1 MNGGDGAE
9 AGYNHAPLDRLIADD
24 ETFHPARATGPA
36 PFAADGCGRPMAVM
50 PSAALAVL
58 VVALTSLGPLS
69 TDFYLPALPAI
80 ARALH
85 TDSAGVQLTLSVYLL
100 GFGAG
105 QLLVGPLSDRC
116 GRRPVMLWGMLVF
129 LLSTL
134 VCVFAESLAVLV
146 GARLV
151 QALGACAGPVL
162 GRAVVRDLY
171 GPAESAR
178 VLSHVSTATA
188 LAPLLA
194 PLFGGWLTAAWGWRA
209 TFVALAIYAMVLML
223 AVAALLKETNRH
235 PDAHA
240 MRPARMLANYRT
252 LLADPAY
259 RGALLIGCGAF
270 AALFAFISGSP
281 FVFIEHFGMSPQQ
294 MGLAFGLNV
303 TGFMIGSTLSA
314 RHSRPLGP
322 ARLIRYGV
330 WIGAACGVLLAALA
344 FASPQHPAAVM
355 LPMWGVTAAIGL
367 ILPNATAL
375 GLAGYPKMAGAAAS
389 LMGFVQMGLGAGAG
403 MLVGHGVQHGTA
415 ALGLT
420 VAAGMLFALAAWSR
434 SPAR

>member
-1 MNGGDGAE
+1 M
-9 AGYNHAPLDRLIADD
+9 P
-24 ETFHPARATGPA
+24 
-36 PFAADGCGRPMAVM
+36 VM
-50 PSAALAVL
+50 PSSAALAVL
-58 VVALTSLGPLS
+58 VVALTSIGPLS

-105 QLLVGPLSDRC
+105 QLLVGPLSDRF
-116 GRRPVMLWGMLVF
+116 GRRPVLLWGMLVF
-129 LLSTL
+129 LLSSL
-134 VCVFAESLAVLV
+134 VCVLADSLVTLV
-146 GARLV
+146 AARLL
-151 QALGACAGPVL
+151 QACGACVGPVL
-162 GRAVVRDLY
+162 GRAVVRDRY

-178 VLSHVSTATA
+178 MLSHVSTATA

-209 TFVALAIYAMVLML
+209 TFVALALYAGVLVF
-223 AVAALLKETNRH
+223 AVWLWLQETNRH
-235 PDAHA
+235 PDAEA

-252 LLADPAY
+252 LLADPVY
-259 RGALLIGCGAF
+259 RSALLIGCGAF

-281 FVFIEHFGMSPQQ
+281 FVFIEHFGMSPQG

-303 TGFMIGSTLSA
+303 TGFMLGSTLSA
-314 RHSRPLGP
+314 RLSHRLGP
-322 ARLIRYGV
+322 ARLIRHGV
-330 WIGAACGVLLAALA
+330 GFGAACGILLAVLALA
-344 FASPQHPAAVM
+344 GAHHPAAVM

-403 MLVGHGVQHGTA
+403 MLVGHGVRGGTA
-415 ALGLT
+415 ALGLV
-420 VAAGMLFALAAWSR
+420 VAAGMLFSLAAWGCGPR
-434 SPAR
+434 R

>member
-1 MNGGDGAE
+1 M
-9 AGYNHAPLDRLIADD
+9 P
-24 ETFHPARATGPA
+24 
-36 PFAADGCGRPMAVM
+36 VV
-50 PSAALAVL
+50 PSALLAVL
-58 VVALTSLGPLS
+58 VVALTALGPLS

-80 ARALH
+80 ARALD

-105 QLLVGPLSDRC
+105 QLLVGPLSDRF
-116 GRRPVMLWGMLVF
+116 GRRPVMLWGMVVF
-129 LLSTL
+129 VLASVVCALADSITTL
-134 VCVFAESLAVLV
+134 VV
-146 GARLV
+146 ARLL
-151 QALGACAGPVL
+151 QAFGACAGPVL
-162 GRAVVRDLY
+162 GRAVVRDIY

-178 VLSHVSTATA
+178 MLSHVSTATA

-194 PLFGGWLTAAWGWRA
+194 PLFGGWLTALWGWRA
-209 TFVALAIYAMVLML
+209 TFVALTLYALVLML
-223 AVAALLKETNRH
+223 AVWRLLQETNRH

-240 MRPARMLANYRT
+240 MRPARMWANYRT

-259 RGALLIGCGAF
+259 RSALLIGCGAF

-303 TGFMIGSTLSA
+303 TGFMLGSTLSA
-314 RHSRPLGP
+314 RLSRRIGP
-322 ARLIRYGV
+322 SRLIRQGV
-330 WIGAACGVLLAALA
+330 WLGAACGIALA
-344 FASPQHPAAVM
+344 VLALVGPQHVAAVM
-355 LPMWGVTAAIGL
+355 VPMWGVTAAIGL

-403 MLVGHGVQHGTA
+403 MLVGHGVQSGTS

-420 VAAGMLFALAAWSR
+420 VAAGMLFSLAAWQFGPR
-434 SPAR
+434 R

>member
-1 MNGGDGAE
+1 MSRVGL
-9 AGYNHAPLDRLIADD
+9 PV
-24 ETFHPARATGPA
+24 T
-36 PFAADGCGRPMAVM
+36 
-50 PSAALAVL
+50 PSAVLAVL

-105 QLLVGPLSDRC
+105 QLLVGPLSDRF

-129 LLSTL
+129 LLSSVACVLAGSLATL
-134 VCVFAESLAVLV
+134 VA
-146 GARLV
+146 ARLV
-151 QALGACAGPVL
+151 QAFGACVGPVL

-178 VLSHVSTATA
+178 MLSHVSTATA

-209 TFVALAIYAMVLML
+209 TFVALALYAGVLVL
-223 AVAALLKETNRH
+223 AVWGWLKETNRH
-235 PDAHA
+235 ADVDAL
-240 MRPARMLANYRT
+240 RPRRMLANYHA

-259 RGALLIGCGAF
+259 RSALLIGCGAF

-303 TGFMIGSTLSA
+303 TGFMIGATLSG
-314 RHSRPLGP
+314 RLSRRLGP
-322 ARLIRYGV
+322 ARLIRRGV
-330 WIGAACGVLLAALA
+330 WLGALCGIVLALLARTG
-344 FASPQHPAAVM
+344 PNHAATVM
-355 LPMWGVTAAIGL
+355 LPMWGVSVAIGL
-367 ILPNATAL
+367 ILPNTTAL

-420 VAAGMLFALAAWSR
+420 VAAGMLFSLAAWSR
-434 SPAR
+434 GPLGRRARPTA

>member
-1 MNGGDGAE
+1 M
-9 AGYNHAPLDRLIADD
+9 AGI
-24 ETFHPARATGPA
+24 
-36 PFAADGCGRPMAVM
+36 

-105 QLLVGPLSDRC
+105 QLLVGPLSDRF

-134 VCVFAESLAVLV
+134 ACVFAESLAVLV
-146 GARLV
+146 GARLL

-178 VLSHVSTATA
+178 MLSHVSTATA

-209 TFVALAIYAMVLML
+209 TFVVLAVYAVLLML
-223 AVAALLKETNRH
+223 AVAMLLRETNRH
-235 PDAHA
+235 PDADA
-240 MRPARMLANYRT
+240 MRPGRMLANYRT

-281 FVFIEHFGMSPQQ
+281 FVFIEHFGLSPQQ
-294 MGLAFGLNV
+294 MGLVFGLNV

-314 RHSRPLGP
+314 RHSRRLGP

-344 FASPQHPAAVM
+344 YAGPQHLAAVM

-375 GLAGYPKMAGAAAS
+375 GLAGYPRMAGAAAS

>member
-1 MNGGDGAE
+1 M
-9 AGYNHAPLDRLIADD
+9 PVI
-24 ETFHPARATGPA
+24 
-36 PFAADGCGRPMAVM
+36 
-50 PSAALAVL
+50 PSALLAVL

-80 ARALH
+80 ARALD

-105 QLLVGPLSDRC
+105 QLLVGPLSDRF

-129 LLSTL
+129 VLASVVCALADSITTL
-134 VCVFAESLAVLV
+134 VV
-146 GARLV
+146 ARLL
-151 QALGACAGPVL
+151 QAFGACAGPVL
-162 GRAVVRDLY
+162 GRAVVRDIY
-171 GPAESAR
+171 GPSESAR
-178 VLSHVSTATA
+178 MLSHVSTATA

-194 PLFGGWLTAAWGWRA
+194 PLFGGWLTAVWGWRA
-209 TFVALAIYAMVLML
+209 TFVALTVYALMLML
-223 AVAALLKETNRH
+223 AVWLLLKETNRH

-240 MRPARMLANYRT
+240 MRPARMWANYRT
-252 LLADPAY
+252 LLADPVY
-259 RGALLIGCGAF
+259 RSALLIGCGAF

-281 FVFIEHFGMSPQQ
+281 FVFIEHFGLSPQQ

-303 TGFMIGSTLSA
+303 TGFMLGSTLSA
-314 RHSRPLGP
+314 RLSRRIGP
-322 ARLIRYGV
+322 ARLIRHGV
-330 WIGAACGVLLAALA
+330 WLGAACGVLLATLALLG
-344 FASPQHPAAVM
+344 PHHPAAVM
-355 LPMWGVTAAIGL
+355 APMWGVAAAIGL

-403 MLVGHGVQHGTA
+403 MLVGHGVQSGTS

-420 VAAGMLFALAAWSR
+420 VAAGMLFSLAAWR
-434 SPAR
+434 FGPRR

>member
-1 MNGGDGAE
+1 M
-9 AGYNHAPLDRLIADD
+9 P
-24 ETFHPARATGPA
+24 
-36 PFAADGCGRPMAVM
+36 VV
-50 PSAALAVL
+50 PSALLAVL

-80 ARALH
+80 ARALD

-105 QLLVGPLSDRC
+105 QLLVGPLSDRF

-129 LLSTL
+129 VLSSVVCALADSITTL
-134 VCVFAESLAVLV
+134 VV
-146 GARLV
+146 ARLL
-151 QALGACAGPVL
+151 QAFGACAGPVL
-162 GRAVVRDLY
+162 GRAVVRDVY

-178 VLSHVSTATA
+178 MLSHVSTATA

-194 PLFGGWLTAAWGWRA
+194 PLFGGWLTALWGWRA
-209 TFVALAIYAMVLML
+209 TFVALTLYALVLIL
-223 AVAALLKETNRH
+223 AVWRLLQETNRH

-240 MRPARMLANYRT
+240 MRPARMWANYRT
-252 LLADPAY
+252 LLADPVY
-259 RGALLIGCGAF
+259 RSALLIGCGAF

-303 TGFMIGSTLSA
+303 TGFMLGTTLSA
-314 RHSRPLGP
+314 RLSRRIGA
-322 ARLIRYGV
+322 ARLIHHGV
-330 WIGAACGVLLAALA
+330 WLGAACGIALA
-344 FASPQHPAAVM
+344 VLALVGPQHAAAVM
-355 LPMWGVTAAIGL
+355 VPMWGVTAAIGL

-403 MLVGHGVQHGTA
+403 MLVGHGVQSGTS

-420 VAAGMLFALAAWSR
+420 VAAGMLFSLAAWR
-434 SPAR
+434 LGPRR

>member
-1 MNGGDGAE
+1 M
-9 AGYNHAPLDRLIADD
+9 I
-24 ETFHPARATGPA
+24 
-36 PFAADGCGRPMAVM
+36 
-50 PSAALAVL
+50 PSALLAVL

-85 TDSAGVQLTLSVYLL
+85 TDSVGVQLTLSVYLL

-105 QLLVGPLSDRC
+105 QLLVGPLSDRF

-129 LLSTL
+129 VLSSLVCALADAITTL
-134 VCVFAESLAVLV
+134 VA
-146 GARLV
+146 ARLL
-151 QALGACAGPVL
+151 QAFGACAGPVL

-171 GPAESAR
+171 GPTESAR
-178 VLSHVSTATA
+178 ALSHVSTATA

-194 PLFGGWLTAAWGWRA
+194 PLLGGWLTAIWGWRA
-209 TFVALAIYAMVLML
+209 TFVVLTLYACVLML
-223 AVAALLKETNRH
+223 AVWLVLKETNRH

-240 MRPARMLANYRT
+240 MRPARMWANYRT
-252 LLADPAY
+252 LLADPVY
-259 RGALLIGCGAF
+259 RSALLIGCGAS

-303 TGFMIGSTLSA
+303 TGFMIGSTLSG
-314 RHSRPLGP
+314 RLSRRLGP
-322 ARLIRYGV
+322 ARLIGHGV
-330 WIGAACGVLLAALA
+330 WLGAIASVALA
-344 FASPQHPAAVM
+344 LLTLAGPDHPAAVM
-355 LPMWGVTAAIGL
+355 LPMWGVAAAIGL
-367 ILPNATAL
+367 ILPNSTAL

-389 LMGFVQMGLGAGAG
+389 LMGFVQMGLGASAG
-403 MLVGHGVQHGTA
+403 MLVGHGVQGGTS

-420 VAAGMLFALAAWSR
+420 VAAGMLLSLAVWQFG
-434 SPAR
+434 ARR

>member
-1 MNGGDGAE
+1 M
-9 AGYNHAPLDRLIADD
+9 P
-24 ETFHPARATGPA
+24 
-36 PFAADGCGRPMAVM
+36 VV
-50 PSAALAVL
+50 PSALLAVL
-58 VVALTSLGPLS
+58 VVALTALGPLS

-80 ARALH
+80 ARALD

-105 QLLVGPLSDRC
+105 QLLVGPLSDRF

-129 LLSTL
+129 VLSSVVCALADSITTL
-134 VCVFAESLAVLV
+134 VV
-146 GARLV
+146 ARLL
-151 QALGACAGPVL
+151 QAFGACAGPVL
-162 GRAVVRDLY
+162 GRAVVRDVY

-178 VLSHVSTATA
+178 MLSHVSTATA

-194 PLFGGWLTAAWGWRA
+194 PLFGGWLTALWGWRA
-209 TFVALAIYAMVLML
+209 TFVALTLYALVLIL
-223 AVAALLKETNRH
+223 AVWRLLQETNRH

-240 MRPARMLANYRT
+240 MRPARMWANYRT
-252 LLADPAY
+252 LLADPVY
-259 RGALLIGCGAF
+259 RSALLIGCGAF

-303 TGFMIGSTLSA
+303 TGFMLGSTLSA
-314 RHSRPLGP
+314 RLSRRIGP
-322 ARLIRYGV
+322 ARLIRHGV
-330 WIGAACGVLLAALA
+330 WLGAACGVMLAALA
-344 FASPQHPAAVM
+344 LVGPRHPAAVM
-355 LPMWGVTAAIGL
+355 VPMWGVAAAIGL

-403 MLVGHGVQHGTA
+403 MLVGHGVQSGTS

-420 VAAGMLFALAAWSR
+420 VAAGMLFSLAAWR
-434 SPAR
+434 FGPRR

>member
-1 MNGGDGAE
+1 M
-9 AGYNHAPLDRLIADD
+9 I
-24 ETFHPARATGPA
+24 
-36 PFAADGCGRPMAVM
+36 
-50 PSAALAVL
+50 PSALLAVL

-85 TDSAGVQLTLSVYLL
+85 TDSVGVQLTLSVYLL

-105 QLLVGPLSDRC
+105 QLLVGPLSDRF

-129 LLSTL
+129 VLSSLVCALADAITTL
-134 VCVFAESLAVLV
+134 VA
-146 GARLV
+146 ARLL
-151 QALGACAGPVL
+151 QAFGACAGPVL

-171 GPAESAR
+171 GPTESAR

-194 PLFGGWLTAAWGWRA
+194 PLLGGWLTAIWGWRA
-209 TFVALAIYAMVLML
+209 TFVVLTLYACVLML
-223 AVAALLKETNRH
+223 AVWLVLKETNRH

-240 MRPARMLANYRT
+240 MRPARMWANYRT
-252 LLADPAY
+252 LLADPVY
-259 RGALLIGCGAF
+259 RSALLIGCGAS

-303 TGFMIGSTLSA
+303 TGFMIGSTLSG
-314 RHSRPLGP
+314 RLSRRLGP
-322 ARLIRYGV
+322 ARLIGHGV
-330 WIGAACGVLLAALA
+330 WLGAIASVALA
-344 FASPQHPAAVM
+344 LLTLAGPDHPAAVM
-355 LPMWGVTAAIGL
+355 LPMWGVAAAIGL
-367 ILPNATAL
+367 ILPNSTAL

-389 LMGFVQMGLGAGAG
+389 LMGFVQMGLGASAG
-403 MLVGHGVQHGTA
+403 MLVGHGVQGGTS

-420 VAAGMLFALAAWSR
+420 VAAGMLLSLAVWQFG
-434 SPAR
+434 ARR

>member
-1 MNGGDGAE
+1 M
-9 AGYNHAPLDRLIADD
+9 AGI
-24 ETFHPARATGPA
+24 
-36 PFAADGCGRPMAVM
+36 

-105 QLLVGPLSDRC
+105 QLLVGPLSDRF

-134 VCVFAESLAVLV
+134 ACVFAESLAVLV
-146 GARLV
+146 GARLL

-178 VLSHVSTATA
+178 MLSHVSTATA

-209 TFVALAIYAMVLML
+209 TFVVLAVYAVLLML
-223 AVAALLKETNRH
+223 AVAMLLRETNRH
-235 PDAHA
+235 PDADA
-240 MRPARMLANYRT
+240 MRPGRMLANYRT

-281 FVFIEHFGMSPQQ
+281 FVFIEHFGLSPQQ

-314 RHSRPLGP
+314 RHSRRLGP
-322 ARLIRYGV
+322 ARLIRHGV

-344 FASPQHPAAVM
+344 LASPQHPAARGEQRLCGQRPLQGPFEGVVVAGRCLHRLRTCSM
-355 LPMWGVTAAIGL
+355 LGKIE
-367 ILPNATAL
+367 
-375 GLAGYPKMAGAAAS
+375 S
-389 LMGFVQMGLGAGAG
+389 
-403 MLVGHGVQHGTA
+403 
-415 ALGLT
+415 
-420 VAAGMLFALAAWSR
+420 
-434 SPAR
+434 SPTRTG

>member
-1 MNGGDGAE
+1 MQVVPGA
-9 AGYNHAPLDRLIADD
+9 L
-24 ETFHPARATGPA
+24 
-36 PFAADGCGRPMAVM
+36 
-50 PSAALAVL
+50 LAVL

-80 ARALH
+80 ASALN
-85 TDSAGVQLTLSVYLL
+85 TDSVGVQLTLSVYLI

-105 QLLVGPLSDRC
+105 QLLVGPLSDRF

-129 LLSTL
+129 LLSTVVCALADSITTL
-134 VCVFAESLAVLV
+134 VA
-146 GARLV
+146 ARLV
-151 QALGACAGPVL
+151 QAFGACAGPVL
-162 GRAVVRDLY
+162 GRAVVRDIY

-194 PLFGGWLTAAWGWRA
+194 PLFGGWLTALWGWRA
-209 TFVALAIYAMVLML
+209 TFVALTMYAVMLML
-223 AVAALLKETNRH
+223 AVWLVLKETNRH
-235 PDAHA
+235 PDVHA
-240 MRPARMLANYRT
+240 MHPARMWANYRT
-252 LLADPAY
+252 LLADPVY
-259 RGALLIGCGAF
+259 RSALLIGCGAF

-303 TGFMIGSTLSA
+303 TGFMLGTTLSA
-314 RHSRPLGP
+314 RLSRRLGST
-322 ARLIRYGV
+322 RLIGHGV
-330 WIGAACGVLLAALA
+330 WLGATCGIALA
-344 FASPQHPAAVM
+344 VLALMGPHHAAAVM
-355 LPMWGVTAAIGL
+355 VPMWGVTAAIGL

-403 MLVGHGVQHGTA
+403 MLVGHGVQSGTA

-420 VAAGMLFALAAWSR
+420 VAAGMLFSFGVWQLG
-434 SPAR
+434 ARR

>member
-1 MNGGDGAE
+1 M
-9 AGYNHAPLDRLIADD
+9 P
-24 ETFHPARATGPA
+24 
-36 PFAADGCGRPMAVM
+36 VV
-50 PSAALAVL
+50 PSALLAVL

-80 ARALH
+80 ARALD

-105 QLLVGPLSDRC
+105 QFLVGPLSDRF
-116 GRRPVMLWGMLVF
+116 GRRPVMLWGMVVF
-129 LLSTL
+129 VLASVVCALADSITTL
-134 VCVFAESLAVLV
+134 VV
-146 GARLV
+146 ARLL
-151 QALGACAGPVL
+151 QAFGACAGPVL
-162 GRAVVRDLY
+162 GRAVVRDIY

-178 VLSHVSTATA
+178 MLSHVSTATA

-194 PLFGGWLTAAWGWRA
+194 PLFGGWLTALWGWRA
-209 TFVALAIYAMVLML
+209 TFVALTLYALVLML
-223 AVAALLKETNRH
+223 AVWRLLQETNRH

-240 MRPARMLANYRT
+240 MRPARMWANYRT
-252 LLADPAY
+252 LLADPVY
-259 RGALLIGCGAF
+259 RSALLIGCGAF

-303 TGFMIGSTLSA
+303 TGFMLGSTLSA
-314 RHSRPLGP
+314 RLSRRIGP
-322 ARLIRYGV
+322 ARLIRHGV
-330 WIGAACGVLLAALA
+330 WLGAACGVLLATLALLG
-344 FASPQHPAAVM
+344 PHHPAAVM
-355 LPMWGVTAAIGL
+355 VPMWGVAAAIGL

-403 MLVGHGVQHGTA
+403 MLVGHGVQSGTS

-420 VAAGMLFALAAWSR
+420 VAAGMLFSLAAWR
-434 SPAR
+434 FGPRR

>member
-1 MNGGDGAE
+1 M
-9 AGYNHAPLDRLIADD
+9 AGI
-24 ETFHPARATGPA
+24 
-36 PFAADGCGRPMAVM
+36 

-105 QLLVGPLSDRC
+105 QLLVGPLSDRF

-134 VCVFAESLAVLV
+134 ACVFAESLAVLV
-146 GARLV
+146 GARLL
-151 QALGACAGPVL
+151 QAFGACAGPVL

-178 VLSHVSTATA
+178 MLSHVSTATA

-209 TFVALAIYAMVLML
+209 TFVVLAVYAVLLML
-223 AVAALLKETNRH
+223 AVAMLLRETNRH
-235 PDAHA
+235 PDADA
-240 MRPARMLANYRT
+240 MRPGRMLANYRT

-281 FVFIEHFGMSPQQ
+281 FVFIEHFGLSPQQ

-314 RHSRPLGP
+314 RHSRRLGP
-322 ARLIRYGV
+322 ARLIRYGA

-344 FASPQHPAAVM
+344 YAGPQHLAAVM

-375 GLAGYPKMAGAAAS
+375 GLAGYPRMAGAAAS

-403 MLVGHGVQHGTA
+403 MLVGHSVQHGTA

>member
-1 MNGGDGAE
+1 M
-9 AGYNHAPLDRLIADD
+9 P
-24 ETFHPARATGPA
+24 
-36 PFAADGCGRPMAVM
+36 VV
-50 PSAALAVL
+50 PSALLAVL
-58 VVALTSLGPLS
+58 VVALTALGPLS

-105 QLLVGPLSDRC
+105 QLLVGPLSDRF
-116 GRRPVMLWGMLVF
+116 GRRPVMLWGMVVF
-129 LLSTL
+129 VLASVVCALADSITTL
-134 VCVFAESLAVLV
+134 VV
-146 GARLV
+146 ARLL
-151 QALGACAGPVL
+151 QAFGACAGPVL
-162 GRAVVRDLY
+162 GRAVVRDIY

-178 VLSHVSTATA
+178 MLSHVSTATA

-194 PLFGGWLTAAWGWRA
+194 PLFGGWLTALWGWRA
-209 TFVALAIYAMVLML
+209 TFVALTLYALVLML
-223 AVAALLKETNRH
+223 AVWRLLQETNRH
-235 PDAHA
+235 PDPHA
-240 MRPARMLANYRT
+240 MRPARMWANYRT
-252 LLADPAY
+252 LLADPVY
-259 RGALLIGCGAF
+259 RSALLIGCGAF

-303 TGFMIGSTLSA
+303 TGFMLGSTLSA
-314 RHSRPLGP
+314 RLSRRIGP
-322 ARLIRYGV
+322 ARLIRHGV
-330 WIGAACGVLLAALA
+330 WLGAACGVLLATLALLG
-344 FASPQHPAAVM
+344 PHHPAAVM
-355 LPMWGVTAAIGL
+355 VPMWGVAAAIGL

-403 MLVGHGVQHGTA
+403 MLVGHGVQSGTS

-420 VAAGMLFALAAWSR
+420 VAAGMLFSLAAWR
-434 SPAR
+434 FGPRR

>member
-1 MNGGDGAE
+1 M
-9 AGYNHAPLDRLIADD
+9 P
-24 ETFHPARATGPA
+24 
-36 PFAADGCGRPMAVM
+36 VV
-50 PSAALAVL
+50 PSALLAVL
-58 VVALTSLGPLS
+58 VVALTALGPLS

-80 ARALH
+80 ARALD

-105 QLLVGPLSDRC
+105 QLLVGPLSDRF

-129 LLSTL
+129 VLSSVVCALADSITTL
-134 VCVFAESLAVLV
+134 VV
-146 GARLV
+146 ARLL
-151 QALGACAGPVL
+151 QAFGACAGPVL
-162 GRAVVRDLY
+162 GRAVVRDIY

-178 VLSHVSTATA
+178 MLSHVSTATA

-194 PLFGGWLTAAWGWRA
+194 PLFGGWLTALWGWRA
-209 TFVALAIYAMVLML
+209 TFVALTLYALVLML
-223 AVAALLKETNRH
+223 AVWRLLQETNRH
-235 PDAHA
+235 PDADA
-240 MRPARMLANYRT
+240 MRPARMWANYRT
-252 LLADPAY
+252 LLADPVY
-259 RGALLIGCGAF
+259 RSALLIGCGAV

-303 TGFMIGSTLSA
+303 TGFMLGSTLSA
-314 RHSRPLGP
+314 RLSRRIGP
-322 ARLIRYGV
+322 SRLIRQGV
-330 WIGAACGVLLAALA
+330 WLGAACGIALA
-344 FASPQHPAAVM
+344 VLALVGPQHVAAVM
-355 LPMWGVTAAIGL
+355 VPMWGVTAAIGL

-403 MLVGHGVQHGTA
+403 MLVGHGVQSGTS

-420 VAAGMLFALAAWSR
+420 VAAAMLFSLAAWQFGPR
-434 SPAR
+434 R

>member
-1 MNGGDGAE
+1 M
-9 AGYNHAPLDRLIADD
+9 P
-24 ETFHPARATGPA
+24 
-36 PFAADGCGRPMAVM
+36 VV
-50 PSAALAVL
+50 PSALLAVL
-58 VVALTSLGPLS
+58 VVALTALGPLS

-80 ARALH
+80 ARALD

-105 QLLVGPLSDRC
+105 QLLVGPLSDRF

-129 LLSTL
+129 LLASVVCALADSIATL
-134 VCVFAESLAVLV
+134 VA
-146 GARLV
+146 ARLL
-151 QALGACAGPVL
+151 QAFGACAGPVL
-162 GRAVVRDLY
+162 GRAVVRDIY
-171 GPAESAR
+171 GPSESAR
-178 VLSHVSTATA
+178 MLSHVSTATA

-209 TFVALAIYAMVLML
+209 TFVALTAYALMLML
-223 AVAALLKETNRH
+223 AVWLLLQETNRH
-235 PDAHA
+235 PDPHA
-240 MRPARMLANYRT
+240 MRPARMWANYRT
-252 LLADPAY
+252 LLADPVY
-259 RGALLIGCGAF
+259 RSALLIGCGAF

-303 TGFMIGSTLSA
+303 TGFMLGTTLSA
-314 RHSRPLGP
+314 RLSRRIGA
-322 ARLIRYGV
+322 ARLIHHGV
-330 WIGAACGVLLAALA
+330 WLGAACGLVLAGLALMG
-344 FASPQHPAAVM
+344 PQHAAAVM
-355 LPMWGVTAAIGL
+355 VPMWGVTAAIGL

-403 MLVGHGVQHGTA
+403 ILVGHGVQSGTS

-420 VAAGMLFALAAWSR
+420 VAAGMLFSLAAWR
-434 SPAR
+434 LGPRR

>member
-1 MNGGDGAE
+1 M
-9 AGYNHAPLDRLIADD
+9 P
-24 ETFHPARATGPA
+24 
-36 PFAADGCGRPMAVM
+36 VV
-50 PSAALAVL
+50 PSALLAVL

-80 ARALH
+80 ARALD

-105 QLLVGPLSDRC
+105 QLLVGPLSDRF

-129 LLSTL
+129 VLASVVCALADSITTL
-134 VCVFAESLAVLV
+134 VV
-146 GARLV
+146 ARLL
-151 QALGACAGPVL
+151 QAFGACAGPVL
-162 GRAVVRDLY
+162 GRAVVRDVY

-178 VLSHVSTATA
+178 MLSHVSTATA

-194 PLFGGWLTAAWGWRA
+194 PLFGGWLTALWGWRA
-209 TFVALAIYAMVLML
+209 TFVALTLYALVLIL
-223 AVAALLKETNRH
+223 AVWRLLQETNRH

-240 MRPARMLANYRT
+240 MRPARMWANYRT
-252 LLADPAY
+252 LLADPVY
-259 RGALLIGCGAF
+259 RSALLIGCGAF

-303 TGFMIGSTLSA
+303 TGFMLGTTLSA
-314 RHSRPLGP
+314 RLSRRIGA
-322 ARLIRYGV
+322 ARLIHHGV
-330 WIGAACGVLLAALA
+330 WLGAACGLVLAGLALMG
-344 FASPQHPAAVM
+344 PQHAAAVM
-355 LPMWGVTAAIGL
+355 VPMWGVTAAIGL

-403 MLVGHGVQHGTA
+403 MLVGHGVQSGTS

-420 VAAGMLFALAAWSR
+420 VAAGMLFSLAAWQFGPR
-434 SPAR
+434 R